1 MNFAPL
7 LKAINT
13 ALIVSDAVRRLK
25 GEPAPPP
32 QETAVAP
39 APPPASAAG
48 GQLEARLANVV
59 VAALK
64 EAFDRD
70 HARLELERAHLEEQR
85 RRDVSRMELE
95 RAQLEEQRR
104 RAEEALRAELRRHE
118 ADRELARLRLL
129 AGTAL
134 VGWIASVVM
143 FAMRPDGAML
153 APRIAIAGSCCCSER
168 SARRS
173 PHRRVSRRRETTRRA
188 RHRAGRRPCGCSSP
202 AWRLRRSACCS
213 EVRR

>member
-39 APPPASAAG
+39 APPPASPGG

-85 RRDVSRMELE
+85 RRDVARMELE

-104 RAEEALRAELRRHE
+104 RAEEALRAELRRQE
-118 ADRELARLRLL
+118 ADREMARLRLL

-143 FAMRPDGAML
+143 FAMRPDGALL
-153 APRIAIAGSCCCSER
+153 APRIAIAGSWVLLLGSLGAAFTAQ
-168 SARRS
+168 ARIT
-173 PHRRVSRRRETTRRA
+173 PHGDDAA
-188 RHRAGRRPCGCSSP
+188 RHTPGGTAALWLLIAGLALAALS
-202 AWRLRRSACCS
+202 LLL
-213 EVRR
+213 